1 MTGKYTVC
9 RRVGASF
16 GPEMLQAGA
25 VKGLR
30 FPVVNLEA
38 VHCNSEFLPPL
49 SPPSAWL
56 LSGDSFVENVILLS
70 VRSNVKRWDCL
81 RC

>member
-9 RRVGASF
+9 RRDGPSF
-16 GPEMLQAGA
+16 GPEILQAGA

-38 VHCNSEFLPPL
+38 VHRNSDFLSHL
-49 SPPSAWL
+49 SPPSAQL

-70 VRSNVKRWDCL
+70 VR
-81 RC
+81 